1 MSDAPLADVATLA
14 AELASARQ
22 ALAEETV
29 RADALNRIAAAIGAG
44 GDLEQVV
51 QTVVDGGVELTG
63 AAFGAFFY
71 FTVEDATG
79 DRLTL
84 YTLSGAPRSAFEHF
98 PMLRK
103 TAVFAPTFDG
113 TGIIRSD
120 DITADPRYGR
130 NAPYHGMPKG
140 HLPVRSYLAVPVVSR
155 SGEVLG
161 GLFFG
166 HPEPARFTERLE
178 HLMAGVGAQ
187 AAVAIDNV
195 RLHKA
200 ARAEVAERRAA
211 EERQRLLLNELNHR
225 VKNTLASV
233 QSIARQSLQ
242 NADDVVTFRRAF
254 EARLMALSQTHNL
267 LTAQNWEGASL
278 LDILAAELRPHG
290 GGRAGGGSRFTLEG
304 EVDVKLKPKAAVALG
319 MAVHE
324 LATNALKYGA
334 LSAPEGHVAL
344 RLHLIGREDDRRLV
358 IEWVESGGPAVSQ
371 PARKGFGSRLLER
384 GLTGELAGRVRLDYD
399 PAGLSCRMELPLRGL
414 EPSE

>member
-1 MSDAPLADVATLA
+1 MTETTSARIA
-14 AELASARQ
+14 ALEASLASARA

-44 GDLEQVV
+44 GDLDQVV

-71 FTVEDATG
+71 TAFDDNGHT
-79 DRLTL
+79 LTL
-84 YTLSGAPRSAFEHF
+84 YSLSGAPRSAFDHF
-98 PMLRK
+98 PMVRK

-113 TGIIRSD
+113 EGILRSD
-120 DITADPRYGR
+120 DITTDPRYGR
-130 NAPYHGMPKG
+130 NAPFHGMPQG
-140 HLPVRSYLAVPVVSR
+140 HLPVRSYLGVPVIAR

-161 GLFFG
+161 ALLFG
-166 HPEPARFTERLE
+166 HPEPGRFSERLE

-195 RLHKA
+195 RLNQA
-200 ARAEVAERRAA
+200 ARAEVGERVLA

-233 QSIARQSLQ
+233 QSLARQSLV
-242 NADDVVTFRRAF
+242 NAKDIDTYYKAF

-278 LDILAAELRPHG
+278 FDILAAELRPYG
-290 GGRAGGGSRFTLEG
+290 GGRQGGGARFSLQG
-304 EVDVKLKPKAAVALG
+304 DQDVRLRPKAAVALG
-319 MAVHE
+319 MAIHE

-334 LSAPEGHVAL
+334 LSTPSGHVAL
-344 RLHLIGREDDRRLV
+344 RLSFDDRQPDRRLL
-358 IEWVESGGPAVSQ
+358 IDWTESGGPAVVKPQ
-371 PARKGFGSRLLER
+371 RQGFGTRLLER
-384 GLTGELAGRVRLDYD
+384 GLAGELAGRVRLDYH
-399 PAGLSCRMELPLRGL
+399 PAGLSCRMDLPLHVL
-414 EPSE
+414 EPPE

>member
-1 MSDAPLADVATLA
+1 MTNTTTAEIAALEASLA
-14 AELASARQ
+14 AARA

-29 RADALNRIAAAIGAG
+29 RADALNRIAASIGAG

-71 FTVEDATG
+71 TAFDDNG
-79 DRLTL
+79 DTLTL
-84 YTLSGAPRSAFEHF
+84 YSLSGAPRSAFDHF
-98 PMLRK
+98 PMVRK
-103 TAVFAPTFDG
+103 TAIFAPTFNG
-113 TGIIRSD
+113 EGILRSD

-130 NAPYHGMPKG
+130 SAPFHGMPRG
-140 HLPVRSYLAVPVVSR
+140 HLPVRSYLGVPVISR

-161 GLFFG
+161 ALLFG
-166 HPEPARFTERLE
+166 HPEAGRFSERLE
-178 HLMAGVGAQ
+178 HLMAGIGAQ

-195 RLHKA
+195 RLHQS
-200 ARAEVAERRAA
+200 ARAEVRERSLA

-233 QSIARQSLQ
+233 QSIARQSLL
-242 NADDVVTFRRAF
+242 NAKDIETYHKAF

-290 GGRAGGGSRFTLEG
+290 GGREGGGARFTVHG
-304 EVDVKLKPKAAVALG
+304 DQDVRLRPKAAVALG
-319 MAVHE
+319 MAIHE

-334 LSAPEGHVAL
+334 LSTPNGHVAL
-344 RLHLIGREDDRRLV
+344 RLGLQDQQPDRRLV
-358 IEWVESGGPAVSQ
+358 IEWTESGGPEVVK
-371 PARKGFGSRLLER
+371 PDRRGFGSRLLER
-384 GLTGELAGRVRLDYD
+384 GLAGELAGRVRLDYH
-399 PAGLSCRMELPLRGL
+399 PTGLSCRMELPLQVL
-414 EPSE
+414 EPTE

>member
-1 MSDAPLADVATLA
+1 MTETTSARMQALEAS
-14 AELASARQ
+14 LASARA

-44 GDLEQVV
+44 GDLDQVV

-71 FTVEDATG
+71 TAFDDNG
-79 DRLTL
+79 DTLTL
-84 YTLSGAPRSAFEHF
+84 YSLSGAPRTAFDHF
-98 PMLRK
+98 PMVRK

-113 TGIIRSD
+113 EGILRSD
-120 DITADPRYGR
+120 DITIDPRYGR
-130 NAPYHGMPKG
+130 NAPFHGMPKG
-140 HLPVRSYLAVPVVSR
+140 HLPVRSYMGVPVISR

-161 GLFFG
+161 ALLFG
-166 HPEPARFTERLE
+166 HPDPGRFSERLE

-195 RLHKA
+195 RLHQA
-200 ARAEVAERRAA
+200 ARAEVRERALA

-233 QSIARQSLQ
+233 QSLARQSLV
-242 NADDVVTFRRAF
+242 NAKDIDTYYKAF
-254 EARLMALSQTHNL
+254 ESRLMALSQTHNL

-278 LDILAAELRPHG
+278 FDILAAELRPYG
-290 GGRAGGGSRFTLEG
+290 GGREDGGARFSLTG
-304 EVDVKLKPKAAVALG
+304 DQDVRLRPKAAVALG
-319 MAVHE
+319 MAFHE

-334 LSAPEGHVAL
+334 LSTPGGHVAL
-344 RLHLIGREDDRRLV
+344 RLRLEDRQSDRRLM
-358 IEWVESGGPAVSQ
+358 IEWTESGGPAVVR
-371 PARKGFGSRLLER
+371 PERRGFGSRLLER
-384 GLTGELAGRVRLDYD
+384 GLAGELAGRVRLDYH
-399 PAGLSCRMELPLRGL
+399 PAGLSCRMDLPLHVL

>member
-1 MSDAPLADVATLA
+1 
-14 AELASARQ
+14 
-22 ALAEETV
+22 
-29 RADALNRIAAAIGAG
+29 
-44 GDLEQVV
+44 VV

-290 GGRAGGGSRFTLEG
+290 GGR
-304 EVDVKLKPKAAVALG
+304 VKLKPKAAVALG

>member
-1 MSDAPLADVATLA
+1 MTETTSARIEALEAR
-14 AELASARQ
+14 LASARA

-44 GDLEQVV
+44 GDLDQVV

-113 TGIIRSD
+113 EGILRSD
-120 DITADPRYGR
+120 DITTDPRYGR
-130 NAPYHGMPKG
+130 NAPFHGMPKG
-140 HLPVRSYLAVPVVSR
+140 HLPVRSYMGVPVISR

-161 GLFFG
+161 ALLFG
-166 HPEPARFTERLE
+166 HPEPGRFSERLE

-195 RLHKA
+195 RLHQA
-200 ARAEVAERRAA
+200 ARAEVRERALA

-233 QSIARQSLQ
+233 QSLARQSLV
-242 NADDVVTFRRAF
+242 NAKDIDTYYKAF
-254 EARLMALSQTHNL
+254 ESRLMALSQTHNL

-278 LDILAAELRPHG
+278 FDILAAELRPHG